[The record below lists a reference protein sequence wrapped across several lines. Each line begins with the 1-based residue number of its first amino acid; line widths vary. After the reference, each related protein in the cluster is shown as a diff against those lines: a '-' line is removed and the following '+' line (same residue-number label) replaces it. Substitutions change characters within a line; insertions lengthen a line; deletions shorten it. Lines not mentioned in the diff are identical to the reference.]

1 MGIIPLIRLTLGSPG
16 VFTSPLPWQAELAF
30 LVFCAFIIGM
40 PGIIKSWRRPPSPS
54 HKAKGTRTR
63 RTSKQA
69 NDAKRSSCSPTVK

>member
-1 MGIIPLIRLTLGSPG
+1 MGIITLIKLTLGSPG

-40 PGIIKSWRRPPSPS
+40 PAIIKSFRRPPSS
-54 HKAKGTRTR
+54 GRKAKGAHPR

-69 NDAKRSSCSPTVK
+69 NDA